1 MHTRIGRADDDAHG
15 VLIESLVSAFSLK
28 IFEMAPDGTIQ
39 QKIVVFVYVDL
50 IRTKKFIQTLP
61 LDSPSFAFRKRLN
74 KKREVGERLHGGDA
88 PLGKLIPEER
98 KIESAF
104 QVMHPRFQKTFTV
117 QAHPEADRT
126 RALKRRE
133 RRLRKIDL
141 RLGRL
146 QVDVAKH
153 DRARHG
159 LFHHLC
165 SPSCLRA
172 RVKSF
177 PPYESE
183 FFEGE
188 NHAAEIIPGT
198 TEGMVIV
205 VCPAESEPI
214 LPLFLILRSA
224 ITAFPV

>member
-1 MHTRIGRADDDAHG
+1 MLRQFWIDLKVRVAALFSRGTLHSRAEEELRFH
-15 VLIESLVSAFSLK
+15 L
-28 IFEMAPDGTIQ
+28 
-39 QKIVVFVYVDL
+39 
-50 IRTKKFIQTLP
+50 
-61 LDSPSFAFRKRLN
+61 
-74 KKREVGERLHGGDA
+74 REL
-88 PLGKLIPEER
+88 EER